1 MLLSGRSEE
10 RLAAEAEAINAK
22 EQGRAHWVACDL
34 ARDDAAGRLAQAV
47 ADTLREAGA
56 APDAEAV
63 EEAPETQVPNA

>member
-1 MLLSGRSEE
+1 MP
-10 RLAAEAEAINAK
+10 
-22 EQGRAHWVACDL
+22 DL
-34 ARDDAAGRLAQAV
+34 YVHHRIDCEPRQWQAV